1 MAVIV
6 VVAEEDRVVDTA
18 VARVESVVVVDRED
32 VVAEEEATRVVVA
45 PVVAPVPTTPWP
57 RSRSRCAA

>member
-18 VARVESVVVVDRED
+18 VARVESVVVVDRVD
-32 VVAEEEATRVVVA
+32 VAEEEATRVVVA

>member
-18 VARVESVVVVDRED
+18 VAREVSVVVVDRVD
-32 VVAEEEATRVVVA
+32 VAEEEEEATRVVVA
-45 PVVAPVPTTPWP
+45 PVVARVPTTP
-57 RSRSRCAA
+57 